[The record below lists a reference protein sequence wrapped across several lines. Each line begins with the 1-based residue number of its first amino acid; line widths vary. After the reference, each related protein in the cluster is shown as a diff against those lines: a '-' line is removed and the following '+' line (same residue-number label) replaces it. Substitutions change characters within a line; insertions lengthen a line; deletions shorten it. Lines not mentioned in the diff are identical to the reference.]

1 MIKLNTCFDSIIWT
15 DLNEKITY
23 LEVKNALN
31 NKLTNNPSKNRH
43 LKKIAFFVNLI
54 KSNQNLEDDIIS
66 LQIINQSLFVGDGNH
81 RLAAI
86 EYIQNNSF

>member
-31 NKLTNNPSKNRH
+31 QKLTDNPAKNRH

-54 KSNQNLEDDIIS
+54 KSNQNLEDNIIS
-66 LQIINQSLFVGDGNH
+66 LQIINQNLFVGDGNH
-81 RLAAI
+81 RLSAI
-86 EYIQNNSF
+86 EYIKNNS